1 MSSRSKE
8 FFSIRQ
14 VIEITGLSEFTL
26 RGWENRYH
34 AFRPKRTDTG
44 RRLYTLQDIEKA
56 RLLDELIAGGH
67 RISDIAPLTL
77 GELKKLIV
85 TTPLEAP
92 KNSEKSEVEVFLKS
106 VTDKA
111 QLFLWDEIKELLDK
125 KRSKSKIES
134 YIREALMPLIGHMG
148 YLVGEGQFTVAQ
160 EHILSA
166 LVKEQLVLLRAKA
179 RKNKSQSRLVITTP
193 EGDLHDIGIV
203 ISAALAADQAVHTLF
218 LGPNTPKSDLCESCI
233 RYKGTHLLLSS
244 TISEHEGAKE
254 SLYSYIHFLDKNLPR
269 KVHFLIAG
277 RNTADFNPKIDRP
290 MTLVKTMDEFISIV
304 KKLN

>member
-14 VIEITGLSEFTL
+14 VVEITGLSEFTL
-26 RGWENRYH
+26 RGWENRYN
-34 AFRPKRTDTG
+34 AFTPRRTDTG

-77 GELKKLIV
+77 TELKKRI
-85 TTPLEAP
+85 TKDTPEAP
-92 KNSEKSEVEVFLKS
+92 VKSQKSDADVFLKT
-106 VTDKA
+106 VIDKA
-111 QLFLWDEIKELLDK
+111 QLFLWDDIKDLLDK
-125 KRSKSKIES
+125 KRKKEKVDA
-134 YIREALMPLIGHMG
+134 YIREILMPLVGHMG

-166 LVKEQLVLLRAKA
+166 LLKEQLVLLRAKSS
-179 RKNKSQSRLVITTP
+179 KSKSQARLVITTP
-193 EGDLHDIGIV
+193 EGDLHDMGIM
-203 ISAALAADQAVHTLF
+203 ISATLAGDQALHTLF
-218 LGPNTPKSDLCESCI
+218 LGPSTPKSDLCESCI

-244 TISEHEGAKE
+244 TVSEREGAKE

-277 RNTADFNPKIDRP
+277 RNTADFNPKLDRP
-290 MTLVKTMDEFISIV
+290 MTLLKTMDEFIHFI
-304 KKLN
+304 KKLD

>member
-34 AFRPKRTDTG
+34 AFRPQRTDTG

-56 RLLDELIAGGH
+56 RFLDELIASGH
-67 RISDIAPLTL
+67 RISDIAHLTL
-77 GELKKLIV
+77 GDLKKLIANNQPV
-85 TTPLEAP
+85 RP
-92 KNSEKSEVEVFLKS
+92 EKSAKTEPLNFLRTI
-106 VTDKA
+106 TDKA
-111 QLFLWDEIKELLDK
+111 QLFAWDEIKVLLDK
-125 KRSKSKIES
+125 
-134 YIREALMPLIGHMG
+134 IRKNEKTEIFIRDVLMPLVGHMG

-166 LVKEQLVLLRAKA
+166 LIKEQLVLLRAKS
-179 RKNKSQSRLVITTP
+179 RKNKSQSRLIITTP
-193 EGDLHDIGIV
+193 EGDLHDMGIV
-203 ISAALAADQAVHTLF
+203 ISATLAADQAVHTLF
-218 LGPNTPKSDLCESCI
+218 LGPSTPKSDLCESCI

-244 TISEHEGAKE
+244 TVSEREGAKE
-254 SLYSYIHFLDKNLPR
+254 SLYAYINFLDKNLPR

-277 RNTADFNPKIDRP
+277 RNTANFNVKIDRP
-290 MTLVKTMDEFISIV
+290 LTVLKTMNEFMEFL